1 MNIKTISIN
10 KLKPYDQNP
19 RKNDDAVEY
28 VMNSIK
34 EFGWQ
39 VPIVIDKNNVIVCG
53 HTRYKAARRLG
64 IDKVPVLMADDLTEE
79 QITAYRLVDN
89 KTQELSKWDFSKL
102 IAELKDLLGEIDMSL
117 VGFTTKTEEDEKI
130 TSAATQK
137 LDAGEE
143 LDLSDFEDETFN
155 QICPCCG
162 FKFNE

>member
-1 MNIKTISIN
+1 MNIKTVSID
-10 KLKPYDQNP
+10 KLKPYEQNP

-34 EFGWQ
+34 QFGWQ
-39 VPIVIDKNNVIVCG
+39 VPIVIDKNNVIVAG

-64 IDKVPVLMADDLTEE
+64 IDKVPVIMADDLTEE

-102 IAELKDLLGEIDMSL
+102 IEELKSLLGEIDMSL
-117 VGFTTKTEEDEKI
+117 VGFTTKTEEDEKT
-130 TSAATQK
+130 TSAATQN
-137 LDAGEE
+137 LDEGAE

-162 FKFNE
+162 FKFND

>member
-1 MNIKTISIN
+1 MNIKNYKIDE
-10 KLKPYDQNP
+10 LKPYEKNP

-39 VPIVIDKNNVIVCG
+39 VPIVIDKNKTIVCG

-64 IDKVPVLMADDLTEE
+64 IEKVPCIMADDLTEE

-102 IAELKDLLGEIDMSL
+102 IEELKGLIDEIDMSL
-117 VGFTTKTEEDEKI
+117 VGFTTKTEETEKNTPAAEQNLDE
-130 TSAATQK
+130 
-137 LDAGEE
+137 GEE
-143 LDLSDFEDETFN
+143 IDLSEFEDETFN
-155 QICPCCG
+155 CICPCCG
-162 FKFNE
+162 FRFND